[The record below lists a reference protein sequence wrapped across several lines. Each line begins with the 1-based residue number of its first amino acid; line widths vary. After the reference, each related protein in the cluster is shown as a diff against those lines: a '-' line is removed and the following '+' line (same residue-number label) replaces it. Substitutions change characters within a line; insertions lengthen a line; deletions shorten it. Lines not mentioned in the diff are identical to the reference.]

1 MRVCKVPSR
10 VGGLAAT
17 TELKGITHIVGS
29 EELCIEMMI
38 CGQHLHVQC
47 YQDIELLC

>member
-29 EELCIEMMI
+29 EELCIENDDTWPTFACAMLP
-38 CGQHLHVQC
+38 GH
-47 YQDIELLC
+47 